1 MRSYKSQHKIGN
13 PFGYMRSLVT
23 ADMKVKLHDL
33 DITSDIQQ
41 SAGSGTTGGS
51 QKPGTGSEIEV

>member
-33 DITSDIQQ
+33 DITGDIQQ
-41 SAGSGTTGGS
+41 NAGNNTTGGR
-51 QKPGTGSEIEV
+51 QKPGGCSEIED